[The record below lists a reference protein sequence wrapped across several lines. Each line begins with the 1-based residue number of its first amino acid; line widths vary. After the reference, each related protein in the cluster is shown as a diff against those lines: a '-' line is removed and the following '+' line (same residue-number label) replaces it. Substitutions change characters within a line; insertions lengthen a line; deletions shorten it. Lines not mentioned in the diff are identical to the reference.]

1 MTTSSCDNPLPRPGR
16 PAQADDPRQDTAA
29 ASVWRAVTAAL
40 PSLGSLQRAALG
52 IYGRLEPDRALVW
65 TVEELGELAQAV
77 RRKEGRARLEEE
89 LGQLTAWMLCLAN
102 ILEVDLAAAVE
113 SAIREEIE
121 RQLAK
126 YGGLRPYSPARR
138 ADD

>member
-1 MTTSSCDNPLPRPGR
+1 MMTSSSGSRAGDSSHSLSAPGQR
-16 PAQADDPRQDTAA
+16 DDAAAQAA
-29 ASVWRAVTAAL
+29 WRVVETAL
-40 PSLGSLQRAALG
+40 PGLRSLQRTALG

-77 RRKEGRARLEEE
+77 RRGEDRARLEEE

-102 ILEVDLAAAVE
+102 ILDVDITAAVG
-113 SAIREEIE
+113 SAIREEID

-126 YGGLRPYSPARR
+126 YGKLKPYQGG
-138 ADD
+138 

>member
-1 MTTSSCDNPLPRPGR
+1 MTTSSSGNPAGG
-16 PAQADDPRQDTAA
+16 AA
-29 ASVWRAVTAAL
+29 PSVDARARGARERRAGAWQTVETAL
-40 PSLGSLQRAALG
+40 PGLRALQHAALG

-77 RRKEGRARLEEE
+77 RRGEGRARLEEE

-102 ILEVDLAAAVE
+102 ILDVDLAAAVG
-113 SAIREEIE
+113 AAVREEVE

-126 YGGLRPYSPARR
+126 YGQLKPYQAGG
-138 ADD
+138 

>member
-1 MTTSSCDNPLPRPGR
+1 MTTSSSDNPTGGATPSVDARAHDRKG
-16 PAQADDPRQDTAA
+16 AA
-29 ASVWRAVTAAL
+29 RVAWQGVETAL
-40 PSLGSLQRAALG
+40 PSLRALQYAALG

-77 RRKEGRARLEEE
+77 RRGEDRARLEEE

-102 ILEVDLAAAVE
+102 ILDVDLAAAVG
-113 SAIREEIE
+113 SAIREEVE

-126 YGGLRPYSPARR
+126 YGKLKPYQVGA
-138 ADD
+138 